1 MQIEKVQ
8 YGGWP
13 NCYRFVNDRVDLILT
28 TDVGPRVIRFGF
40 LGQANEFKEFENEVG
55 KMGGDEWRSFG
66 GHRLWHAPE
75 AIPRSYAPDNTT
87 VQATL
92 LDGGMHLVQPVEAL
106 TGIQKEMEIYL
117 DEQSSHV
124 SVVHRLR
131 NSGLWGVELAVWCL
145 SVMDTGGTAIVPLPP
160 RGPHPENLLPTSSL
174 VLWAYTDLSDPRLV
188 WGRQYILL
196 RQDVG
201 NSTPQK
207 IGASVPDGW
216 VAYARDGHLF
226 VKKFDFEADAIYPD
240 MGCSFESW
248 TNHEFIEL
256 ETLSPLAWL
265 EPGDQIDYQE
275 DWYLFENVPVPENDE
290 DVAATVL
297 PLVEQAN

>member
-1 MQIEKVQ
+1 VSELN
-8 YGGWP
+8 GGLH
-13 NCYRFVNDRVDLILT
+13 V
-28 TDVGPRVIRFGF
+28 
-40 LGQANEFKEFENEVG
+40 
-55 KMGGDEWRSFG
+55 
-66 GHRLWHAPE
+66 
-75 AIPRSYAPDNTT
+75 
-87 VQATL
+87 
-92 LDGGMHLVQPVEAL
+92 VQPVEAL
-106 TGIQKEMEIYL
+106 TGIQKELEIYL
-117 DEQSSHV
+117 DEQGSHV

-131 NSGLWGVELAVWCL
+131 NTGLWGVELAVWCL
-145 SVMDTGGTAIVPLPP
+145 SVMDIGGSVILPLPR
-160 RGPHPENLLPTSSL
+160 RGPHPENLLPKSSL

-188 WGRQYILL
+188 LGRQYVLL
-196 RQDVG
+196 RQDPD

-226 VKKFDFEADAIYPD
+226 VKKFDFEADAVYPD
-240 MGCSFESW
+240 MGCCFESW

-275 DWYLFENVPVPENDE
+275 DWYLFENVPVPEKDE
-290 DVAATVL
+290 DIAAAVL